1 MLRQRSVYG
10 SAKSCFI
17 PTKGTVCNKIPFPR
31 ADPAD
36 LSSLRNRRIL
46 PHNLL
51 HNLRRIRRP
60 RNRHYSKNRYFEI
73 A

>member
-17 PTKGTVCNKIPFPR
+17 PTKGTVCNKIPR

-36 LSSLRNRRIL
+36 VSNLRNRRIL
-46 PHNLL
+46 PHNLR
-51 HNLRRIRRP
+51 HSRRRIRRP

>member
-17 PTKGTVCNKIPFPR
+17 PTNARLAVVSN
-31 ADPAD
+31 
-36 LSSLRNRRIL
+36 LRNRRIL
-46 PHNLL
+46 PHNHP
-51 HNLRRIRRP
+51 HNHRHIPRCSLRS
-60 RNRHYSKNRYFEI
+60 RNRHYLKNRYFEI

>member
-17 PTKGTVCNKIPFPR
+17 PTNATLAVVSN
-31 ADPAD
+31 
-36 LSSLRNRRIL
+36 LRNRRIL
-46 PHNLL
+46 PHN
-51 HNLRRIRRP
+51 HRHSRRRILRRILLP
-60 RNRHYSKNRYFEI
+60 PNRHYSKNRYFEI